1 MGTSMVG
8 GEQVGGLEVAAGK
21 AMVAGVGHPLF
32 PLAGEDM
39 EVLEGSRGKEIA
51 LEEVLMA
58 AVEVVA
64 MAGVVKGLEELA
76 KASGE
81 VSMVA
86 VEVVAMAGAV
96 KALEELAKA
105 LEHLHHLETTVP
117 ERRSK

>member
-1 MGTSMVG
+1 M
-8 GEQVGGLEVAAGK
+8 GGLEVAAGK

-51 LEEVLMA
+51 LGEVLMA

-64 MAGVVKGLEELA
+64 MAGV
-76 KASGE
+76 
-81 VSMVA
+81 
-86 VEVVAMAGAV
+86 V